1 MLVDRDSALDALR
14 NVKAPALLVSG
25 KEDPILPAPHS
36 RRMVEKLPNAR
47 HVEMAGAAHLVPL
60 EAPEASTSS
69 SLTSLPICRAKFR
82 FGPSLKKGTSCNIT
96 QLRVNIGGRVLQKL
110 GAD

>member
-1 MLVDRDSALDALR
+1 MKVGELGADLSRHFRSWDRRRLINTVRSVLVDHDSALDALR
-14 NVKAPALLVSG
+14 NMKAPALLVSG

-60 EAPEASTSS
+60 EAPEASNK
-69 SLTSLPICRAKFR
+69 LILDFIADLPREI
-82 FGPSLKKGTSCNIT
+82 
-96 QLRVNIGGRVLQKL
+96 
-110 GAD
+110 